1 MGKIKKFLKSLLFS
15 NIKKDEYKLIQG
27 NILEENRKSLRAFS
41 FLTSFFLLIL
51 FILSFTSETIATS
64 RWTYLSFF
72 ILIGIS
78 FTVSVFNK
86 NNKIL
91 VINTYTFIILLFILG
106 ILLGTINETDEYA
119 VTFIVLLF
127 TVPLLFTDKVYRM
140 IICIYLG
147 AIVFI
152 VVAIYA
158 KNKSVLASDIIN
170 VVVFSIISS
179 FVCTYV
185 TDLKLQRFLYLHKFS
200 ILSETDSLTGVKN
213 RNSYEKTQKEY
224 ALKSD
229 QILAC
234 VYIDVNG
241 LHEMNNM
248 YGHNMGDKMLQFVA
262 TAMEKEFGKNNTFRI
277 GGDEFVS
284 LIPNIKEKDVKAK
297 VDSFRKTIEDE
308 SYHASIGC
316 SYGDTSKIDIISLVA
331 KAEKRMYVEKRLFY
345 RSQGSERRI
354 RD

>member
-1 MGKIKKFLKSLLFS
+1 M
-15 NIKKDEYKLIQG
+15 IQG

-78 FTVSVFNK
+78 FAVSVFNK

-91 VINTYTFIILLFILG
+91 VINTYTFIILLLILG
-106 ILLGTINETDEYA
+106 ILLGTINETDNYA

-152 VVAIYA
+152 VVAIYTKD
-158 KNKSVLASDIIN
+158 KNILTSDIIN
-170 VVVFSIISS
+170 VVVFSLISS

-185 TDLKLQRFLYLHKFS
+185 TDLKLQRFLYLQKLS

-248 YGHNMGDKMLQFVA
+248 YGHSMGDKMLQFVA

-284 LIPNIKEKDVKAK
+284 LVPNIKEDDVKTK
-297 VDSFRKTIEDE
+297 IDSFRKAIEDE
-308 SYHASIGC
+308 SYHASIGY

>member
-1 MGKIKKFLKSLLFS
+1 MNKIKKFLKSLLFS
-15 NIKKDEYKLIQG
+15 GIKKDEYKLIQG

-78 FTVSVFNK
+78 FAVSVFNK

-91 VINTYTFIILLFILG
+91 VINTYTFIILLLILG
-106 ILLGTINETDEYA
+106 ILLGTINETDNYA

-152 VVAIYA
+152 VVAIYTKD
-158 KNKSVLASDIIN
+158 KNILTSDIIN
-170 VVVFSIISS
+170 VVVFSLIGS

-185 TDLKLQRFLYLHKFS
+185 TDLKLQRFLYLQKLS

-248 YGHNMGDKMLQFVA
+248 YGHSMGDKMLQFVA
-262 TAMEKEFGKNNTFRI
+262 TTMEKEFGKNNTFRI

-284 LIPNIKEKDVKAK
+284 LVPNIKEDDVKTK
-297 VDSFRKTIEDE
+297 IDSFRKAIEDE
-308 SYHASIGC
+308 SYHASIGY

>member
-1 MGKIKKFLKSLLFS
+1 MNKIKKFLKSLLFS
-15 NIKKDEYKLIQG
+15 DIKKDEYKLIQG
-27 NILEENRKSLRAFS
+27 YILEENRKSLRVFS

-78 FTVSVFNK
+78 FAVSVFNK

-91 VINTYTFIILLFILG
+91 VINTYTFIILLLILG
-106 ILLGTINETDEYA
+106 ILLGTINETDNYA
-119 VTFIVLLF
+119 ITFIVLLF

-152 VVAIYA
+152 VVAIYTKD
-158 KNKSVLASDIIN
+158 KNILTSDIIN
-170 VVVFSIISS
+170 VVVFSLISS

-185 TDLKLQRFLYLHKFS
+185 TDLKLQRFLYLQKLS

-213 RNSYEKTQKEY
+213 RNSYEKTQIEY

-248 YGHNMGDKMLQFVA
+248 YGHSMGDKMLQFVA
-262 TAMEKEFGKNNTFRI
+262 TTMEKEFGKNNTFRI

-284 LIPNIKEKDVKAK
+284 LVPNIKEDDVKTK
-297 VDSFRKTIEDE
+297 IDSFRKAIEDE
-308 SYHASIGC
+308 SYHASIGY

>member
-1 MGKIKKFLKSLLFS
+1 MNKIKKFLKSLLFS
-15 NIKKDEYKLIQG
+15 DIKKDEYKLIQG

-78 FTVSVFNK
+78 FAVSVFNK

-91 VINTYTFIILLFILG
+91 VINTYTFIILLLILG
-106 ILLGTINETDEYA
+106 ILLGTINETDNYA

-152 VVAIYA
+152 VVAIYTKD
-158 KNKSVLASDIIN
+158 KNILTSDIIN
-170 VVVFSIISS
+170 VVVFSLISS

-185 TDLKLQRFLYLHKFS
+185 TDLKLQRFLYLQKLS

-248 YGHNMGDKMLQFVA
+248 YGHSMGDKMLQFVA
-262 TAMEKEFGKNNTFRI
+262 TTMEKEFGKNNTFRI

-284 LIPNIKEKDVKAK
+284 LVPNIKEDDVKTK
-297 VDSFRKTIEDE
+297 IDSFRKAIEDE
-308 SYHASIGC
+308 SYHASIGY

>member
-1 MGKIKKFLKSLLFS
+1 MNKIKKFLKSLLFS
-15 NIKKDEYKLIQG
+15 DIKKDEYKLIQG

-78 FTVSVFNK
+78 FAVSVFNK

-91 VINTYTFIILLFILG
+91 VINTYTFIILLLILG
-106 ILLGTINETDEYA
+106 ILLGTINETDNYA

-152 VVAIYA
+152 VVAIYTKD
-158 KNKSVLASDIIN
+158 KNILTSDIIN
-170 VVVFSIISS
+170 VVVFSLISS

-185 TDLKLQRFLYLHKFS
+185 TDLKLQRFLYLQKFS

-248 YGHNMGDKMLQFVA
+248 YGHSMGDKMLQFVA
-262 TAMEKEFGKNNTFRI
+262 TTMEKEFGKNNTFRI

-284 LIPNIKEKDVKAK
+284 LVPNIKEEDVKAK

-308 SYHASIGC
+308 SYHASIGY